1 MNPDSGKE
9 ICAMSAEDM
18 EKLLANGDVVII
30 SSLERV
36 EEK

>member
-9 ICAMSAEDM
+9 ICAMFRGGYG
-18 EKLLANGDVVII
+18 KLLANGDVVII